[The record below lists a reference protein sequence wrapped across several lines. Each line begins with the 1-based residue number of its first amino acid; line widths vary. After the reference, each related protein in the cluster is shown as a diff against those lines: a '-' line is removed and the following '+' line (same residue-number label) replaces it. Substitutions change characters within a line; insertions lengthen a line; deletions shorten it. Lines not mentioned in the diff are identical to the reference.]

1 MLAMTSATPTIPNQ
15 SERRFSLFAKKNPL
29 DFERSVSPELPVL
42 YRVAKRLGCKPEEA
56 EDLVQTCLIKAYKA
70 WDRFD
75 GQHLRSWLIRILRN
89 ERLMVIR
96 SQKDAVSLD
105 EYEDLDIPTEGFWT
119 ALSGKL
125 EAERILAAIE
135 KLSPAYQMTIH
146 LCDVEELSYEE
157 AAAVMDIPIGTVR
170 SRLSR
175 ARQIVRE
182 MLINEQS
189 AMEAKVL

>member
-1 MLAMTSATPTIPNQ
+1 MLALTSATPSIQ
-15 SERRFSLFAKKNPL
+15 KSHDQRLGMFAKKNSL
-29 DFERSVSPELPVL
+29 NFEREVSPELPVL
-42 YRVAKRLGCKPEEA
+42 YRVAKRLGCKHEEA

-96 SQKDAVSLD
+96 SQKDVLSLD
-105 EYEDLDIPTEGFWT
+105 EHEDLDIPVEGFWT

-125 EAERILAAIE
+125 DAERILAAIE
-135 KLSPAYQMTIH
+135 QLSPNYRLTIH
-146 LCDVEELSYEE
+146 LCDVEEMSYEE
-157 AAAVMDIPIGTVR
+157 AAQIMDIPIGTVR

-175 ARQIVRE
+175 ARQIVRDT
-182 MLINEQS
+182 LIAEQS
-189 AMEAKVL
+189 SVEATL